1 MFAIAAMSRNR
12 VIGNG
17 GAVPWHIPEDFKWF
31 RRMTFNSVVIMGR
44 RTFEGLGKPLVGRIN
59 VVLTRHPKRLRADER
74 FKKYFADAV
83 VGPAAH
89 RLSDVV
95 QLSFPKIPRTQVRLV
110 RGMDSLRRA
119 GLLRQAWLTG
129 GGQLYEQFLAE
140 CSDLYLTLVDR
151 EVEGDTFFPPFEHL
165 FDLVGTVAELPG
177 SHVLHYRRNEAVAAT
192 ASRSWTGR

>member
-1 MFAIAAMSRNR
+1 MLAIAAMSRNR

-31 RRMTFNSVVIMGR
+31 RRKTFNSVVIMGR
-44 RTFEGLGKPLVGRIN
+44 RTFESLGKPLVGRIN
-59 VVLTRHPKRLRADER
+59 IVLTRHPARLRSDE
-74 FKKYFADAV
+74 KYFADAV
-83 VGPAAH
+83 VGRAAH

-95 QLSFPKIPRTQVRLV
+95 QLSFPKIPRTQLRLV

-151 EVEGDTFFPPFEHL
+151 EVEGDTFFPRFEHL
-165 FDLVGTVAELPG
+165 FDLVGTVAEFPG
-177 SHVLHYRRNEAVAAT
+177 CHVLHYRRNELPGAAT
-192 ASRSWTGR
+192 ASPRAG